1 MRLILLLVAVLF
13 AGFLLEKQLNTGS
26 SDTRIENTTGDSAL
40 QAPKNKEDLQNLRK
54 DLNKLMQDSAD
65 KRAGSAE

>member
-13 AGFLLEKQLNTGS
+13 IGFLLEKQFNAGS
-26 SDTRIENTTGDSAL
+26 SEPDIENTTGDSAA

-54 DLNKLMQDSAD
+54 DLNKLMQDTAD
-65 KRAGSAE
+65 KRAGSTE

>member
-13 AGFLLEKQLNTGS
+13 VGFLLEKQLNTGS
-26 SDTRIENTTGDSAL
+26 SDTGIENTTGDSAV

-54 DLNKLMQDSAD
+54 DLNKLMQDTADRRAESA
-65 KRAGSAE
+65 K

>member
-1 MRLILLLVAVLF
+1 MRLILLLIAVVF
-13 AGFLLEKQLNTGS
+13 IGFLLEKQFNADSVDS
-26 SDTRIENTTGDSAL
+26 SIESTTGNSAV

-54 DLNKLMQDSAD
+54 DLNKLMQDTVD

>member
-13 AGFLLEKQLNTGS
+13 VGFLLEKQLNTGS
-26 SDTRIENTTGDSAL
+26 PDTAIENTTGDSAV

-54 DLNKLMQDSAD
+54 DLNKLMQDSAN
-65 KRAGSAE
+65 KRAGGTK

>member
-13 AGFLLEKQLNTGS
+13 VGFLLEKQFNTGS
-26 SDTRIENTTGDSAL
+26 SDTSFENSTGDSAV
-40 QAPKNKEDLQNLRK
+40 QAPKNKEDLQNLKK
-54 DLNKLMQDSAD
+54 DLNKLMQNTAD

>member
-13 AGFLLEKQLNTGS
+13 VGFLLEKQLNTGS
-26 SDTRIENTTGDSAL
+26 SDTRIENTTGDSAV

>member
-26 SDTRIENTTGDSAL
+26 SDTRIENTTGDSAV